1 MSKGVSRQ
9 SVTGSLR
16 KAELC
21 WIEGSDIHFLFG
33 YVIEHSSPR
42 YEKGDWFATSYIV
55 NIEAFEDHYLFTTA
69 NSLYL
74 VESFEMIEIP
84 LIAVNN
90 IRMGTPPKMA
100 LRLLKSSC

>member
-9 SVTGSLR
+9 SVTGSLSN
-16 KAELC
+16 AELC
-21 WIEGSDIHFLFG
+21 WIKDSDVRFLFG

-69 NSLYL
+69 NSLY

-84 LIAVNN
+84 LAAVDN
-90 IRMGTPPKMA
+90 IRMGTPPKKA
-100 LRLLKSSC
+100 LRLLKSNY